1 MKGCKNMKKIENVKF
16 DRIFYHFEQISKIPR
31 GSGNEKAISDYL
43 LDFGKSLGL
52 ECIQDAA
59 LNIIIKKPASIGY
72 ENAPAVIIQG
82 HMDMVC
88 EKNSD
93 KEHDFEKDPINLV
106 VKGDYIYADRTT
118 LGADD
123 GIAVAYAMTLLE
135 DNTIEH
141 PAIEVLLTTD
151 EEAGMSGAMALQPH
165 YINGKIVLNLDS
177 EEEGKLLVS
186 CAGGIRT
193 KSILPIEW
201 IDKKNDTIAYNLV
214 IRGLKGGHSG
224 MEIHLGRGNS
234 NKLMGRLLKNIDKEL
249 DFNLVSLNGGSKNN
263 AIPRE
268 SSSII
273 TISQK
278 DERKLLD
285 IKRRVCEE
293 LKNEFSKKDPN
304 LRVHL
309 LEVEESVDRV
319 FSDDSTKKAVNLL
332 YMYPNGVNTVSS
344 DIQGLTESSTNLGVV
359 TTLEN
364 SIEYDS
370 TARSSVSS
378 LKDEIVTR
386 SKCITEIL
394 GGKLVTESSYP
405 EWPYKTDS
413 KIREVC
419 KDVYERMYEKTPEI
433 VAIHAGVECGLFKEK
448 LGNDVDMISFG
459 PDIIDIHTPNEHIS
473 ISSVERCYEYLLE
486 VLKEIK

>member
-1 MKGCKNMKKIENVKF
+1 MKKIENVKF

-285 IKRRVCEE
+285 IKRRVFEE

-309 LEVEESVDRV
+309 LEVEESVDKV
-319 FSDDSTKKAVNLL
+319 FSDDSTKKAVDLL

-370 TARSSVSS
+370 TARSSISS

-419 KDVYERMYEKTPEI
+419 KDVYERMYEKTSEI

>member
-1 MKGCKNMKKIENVKF
+1 MKKIENVKF

-201 IDKKNDTIAYNLV
+201 IDKKNDTIAYNIV

-293 LKNEFSKKDPN
+293 LKNEFNKKDPN

>member
-1 MKGCKNMKKIENVKF
+1 MKKIENVKF

-141 PAIEVLLTTD
+141 PAIEFLLTTD

-201 IDKKNDTIAYNLV
+201 IDKKNDTIAYNIV

-234 NKLMGRLLKNIDKEL
+234 NKLMGRLLKNIDKE
-249 DFNLVSLNGGSKNN
+249 
-263 AIPRE
+263 
-268 SSSII
+268 
-273 TISQK
+273 
-278 DERKLLD
+278 
-285 IKRRVCEE
+285 
-293 LKNEFSKKDPN
+293 
-304 LRVHL
+304 
-309 LEVEESVDRV
+309 
-319 FSDDSTKKAVNLL
+319 
-332 YMYPNGVNTVSS
+332 
-344 DIQGLTESSTNLGVV
+344 
-359 TTLEN
+359 
-364 SIEYDS
+364 
-370 TARSSVSS
+370 
-378 LKDEIVTR
+378 
-386 SKCITEIL
+386 
-394 GGKLVTESSYP
+394 
-405 EWPYKTDS
+405 
-413 KIREVC
+413 
-419 KDVYERMYEKTPEI
+419 
-433 VAIHAGVECGLFKEK
+433 
-448 LGNDVDMISFG
+448 
-459 PDIIDIHTPNEHIS
+459 
-473 ISSVERCYEYLLE
+473 
-486 VLKEIK
+486 

>member
-1 MKGCKNMKKIENVKF
+1 MKKIENVKF

-123 GIAVAYAMTLLE
+123 GIAVAYAMNLLE

-201 IDKKNDTIAYNLV
+201 IDKKNDTIAYNIV

-273 TISQK
+273 TVSQK

-309 LEVEESVDRV
+309 LEVEESVDKV
-319 FSDDSTKKAVNLL
+319 FSDDSTKKAVDLL

>member
-1 MKGCKNMKKIENVKF
+1 MKKIENVKF

-177 EEEGKLLVS
+177 EEEGKLFVS

-201 IDKKNDTIAYNLV
+201 IDKKNDTIAYNIV

>member
-1 MKGCKNMKKIENVKF
+1 MKKIENVKF

-201 IDKKNDTIAYNLV
+201 IDKKSDTIAYNLV

-234 NKLMGRLLKNIDKEL
+234 NKLMGRLLKSIYKEL

-278 DERKLLD
+278 DERKLLET
-285 IKRRVCEE
+285 KRRVCEE

-309 LEVEESVDRV
+309 LEVEESVDKV
-319 FSDDSTKKAVNLL
+319 FSDDSTKNAVDLL

-370 TARSSVSS
+370 AARSSVSS

>member
-1 MKGCKNMKKIENVKF
+1 MKKIENVKF

-201 IDKKNDTIAYNLV
+201 IDKKNDTIAYNIV

-273 TISQK
+273 TVSQK

-319 FSDDSTKKAVNLL
+319 FSDDSTKKAVDLL

>member
-1 MKGCKNMKKIENVKF
+1 MKKIENVKF

-201 IDKKNDTIAYNLV
+201 IDKKNDTIAYNIV

-285 IKRRVCEE
+285 IKRKVCEE

-309 LEVEESVDRV
+309 LEVEERVDRV

>member
-1 MKGCKNMKKIENVKF
+1 MKKIENVKF

-59 LNIIIKKPASIGY
+59 LNIIIKKTASIGY

-234 NKLMGRLLKNIDKEL
+234 NKLMGRLLKSIDKEL

-285 IKRRVCEE
+285 IKRKVCEE

-309 LEVEESVDRV
+309 LEVEESIDKV
-319 FSDDSTKKAVNLL
+319 FSDDSTKKAVDLL

-370 TARSSVSS
+370 AARSSVSS

-486 VLKEIK
+486 VLKEINLYRF

>member
-1 MKGCKNMKKIENVKF
+1 MKKIENVKF

-201 IDKKNDTIAYNLV
+201 IDKKNDTIAYNIV

>member
-1 MKGCKNMKKIENVKF
+1 MKKIENVKF

-249 DFNLVSLNGGSKNN
+249 DFNIVSLNGGSKNN

-309 LEVEESVDRV
+309 LEVEESVDKV
-319 FSDDSTKKAVNLL
+319 FSDDSTKKAVDLL

-370 TARSSVSS
+370 AARSSVLS

>member
-1 MKGCKNMKKIENVKF
+1 MKKIENVKF

-106 VKGDYIYADRTT
+106 IKGDYIYADRTT

-201 IDKKNDTIAYNLV
+201 IDKKNDTIAYNIV

-370 TARSSVSS
+370 TVRSSVSS

>member
-1 MKGCKNMKKIENVKF
+1 MKKIENVKF

-234 NKLMGRLLKNIDKEL
+234 NKLMGRLLKSIDKEL

-309 LEVEESVDRV
+309 LEVEESIDKV
-319 FSDDSTKKAVNLL
+319 FSDDSTKKAVDLL

-370 TARSSVSS
+370 AARSSVSS

>member
-1 MKGCKNMKKIENVKF
+1 MKKIENVKF

-273 TISQK
+273 TVSQK

-309 LEVEESVDRV
+309 LEVEESVDKV
-319 FSDDSTKKAVNLL
+319 FSDDSTKKAVDLL